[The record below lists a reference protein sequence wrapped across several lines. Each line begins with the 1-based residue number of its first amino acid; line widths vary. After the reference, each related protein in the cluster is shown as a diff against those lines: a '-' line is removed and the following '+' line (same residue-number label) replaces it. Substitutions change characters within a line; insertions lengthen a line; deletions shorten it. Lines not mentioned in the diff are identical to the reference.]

1 MNVPISA
8 SSAPL
13 SPNKRAPRTLKV
25 GGITPFTAT
34 DYPGKLAAV
43 VFVQGCPLRCGYCHN
58 PHLQPR
64 TAASP
69 LQWSRVL
76 SLLARRVG
84 LIDAVVFSG
93 GEPTIDPALEDAIRA
108 VRELGFAVGLH
119 TAGVY
124 PERFGTVLPLL
135 DWVGLDIKAPFAQYE
150 EITALAGSGAQARAC
165 AELLVQSGIDYECR
179 TTMHPALLAEPALL
193 EIAHTLAGLGVRN
206 YVLQNFRGQGCK
218 DAHLNACTG
227 GSYPSSALVSHIGA
241 MFEQFTL
248 R

>member
-1 MNVPISA
+1 M
-8 SSAPL
+8 PL
-13 SPNKRAPRTLKV
+13 SPNKAAPRTLKV
-25 GGITPFTAT
+25 GGVTPFTAT

-84 LIDAVVFSG
+84 LVDAVVFSG
-93 GEPTIDPALEDAIRA
+93 GEPTIDPALEDAMRD
-108 VRELGFAVGLH
+108 VRKLGFAIGLH
-119 TAGVY
+119 TAGAY
-124 PERFGTVLPLL
+124 PERFADVLPLL

-150 EITALAGSGAQARAC
+150 EITGLAGSGAHARTC
-165 AELLVQSGIDYECR
+165 AEMLVKSGIDYECR

-193 EIAHTLAGLGVRN
+193 EIAQTLAGIGVQN
-206 YVLQNFRGQGCK
+206 YVLQAFRARGCNDTQLTSRTQG
-218 DAHLNACTG
+218 N
-227 GSYPSSALVSHIGA
+227 YPSSALVTRIGA
-241 MFEQFTL
+241 MFQQFTL